1 MDKILAKYVYKTY
14 RDLLKDRDF
23 QKYVAPLGWIAPA
36 VIPSQTVLRGN
47 YYIRKYL
54 TVHLAIKYLVRDIN
68 FERIM
73 CNCGYYG
80 PACTTTSTTTTS
92 TTT

>member
-1 MDKILAKYVYKTY
+1 MDKILAKYVYKSY
-14 RDLLKDRDF
+14 RDLLKDKGF
-23 QKYVAPLGWIAPA
+23 QFYVAKLGWRAPA
-36 VIPSQTVLRGN
+36 VIPNTVALRDN

-54 TVHLAIKYLVRDIN
+54 TVPLALKHLVRDMN

-80 PACTTTSTTTTS
+80 PACTTSTTTTS

>member
-1 MDKILAKYVYKTY
+1 MDKILQKYVYKSY

-23 QKYVAPLGWIAPA
+23 QFYVAKLGWIAPA
-36 VIPSQTVLRGN
+36 VIPNTVALRDN

-54 TVHLAIKYLVRDIN
+54 TVHLALKQLVRNTN